1 MTDLN
6 LAAQPAAAGQAE
18 PPPLRINTL
27 SLCDFRAF
35 PNLVTF
41 DLAAKNMLVYGENGA
56 GKSSVFEAL
65 RNFFAMRPIDVSSVK
80 NVFSGRPA
88 ADFKV
93 EVTFDDGIPCV
104 PWSAVR
110 HPTRL
115 TGADARVAETALRK
129 SCLDYRALLDTN
141 YIHGA
146 KRPNLFEISVG
157 TLLADF
163 PVATEGGGV
172 KTIGQLWADIERAKP
187 WNFNASLEPV
197 QKACVAFNE
206 AFRLALD
213 ALHPHLVALANT
225 MLGASIEVRP
235 FTFGG
240 VTYQHEWL
248 KRDRIVRGREL
259 FPNIAFNGHGLQTPQ
274 TFLNEARLS
283 AFALAMYLGGRLAC
297 VPEGGNRLKL
307 LVLDD
312 VLIGLDHDNRIP
324 VLHLLAQH
332 FPDWQIVILTHDR
345 VWFDMARQFHDGS
358 NAWTWVEIYADG
370 DGGRATPSI
379 KKPNGDIVIAALD
392 ECAAQI
398 AANSIPS
405 AATSARRAF
414 EWALKRFCE
423 KRRVQVAFTMNQ
435 KDNDSEVLMNAIT
448 AWAALPGNNRAARM
462 TPILA
467 NLRLYRAGV
476 LNPQTHANAPNPS
489 RQEVEGAVNA
499 VRSLESARTDN
510 TIT

>member
-1 MTDLN
+1 MTADITE
-6 LAAQPAAAGQAE
+6 AE
-18 PPPLRINTL
+18 VLPVVIVVPNALRISTL

-35 PNLVTF
+35 PNPVTF
-41 DLAAKNMLVYGENGA
+41 DLGSKNLLVYGENGA
-56 GKSSVFEAL
+56 GKSSIFQAL
-65 RNFFAMRPIDVSSVK
+65 RQFFAMRPPSVASVK
-80 NVFSGRPA
+80 NVFSDRPDT
-88 ADFKV
+88 DFKI
-93 EVTFDDGIPCV
+93 EITFNDERPSI
-104 PWSAVR
+104 PWSSTR

-115 TGADARVAETALRK
+115 PGADPRVAEAALRK

-146 KRPNLFEISVG
+146 KRPNLFEIAVT

-163 PVATEGGGV
+163 PVPTEGGAI
-172 KTIGQLWADIERAKP
+172 KSISALWTEIERSRP
-187 WNFNASLEPV
+187 LNYNSSLEPV

-206 AFRLALD
+206 GFRVALE
-213 ALHPHLVALANT
+213 ALHPRLVELVHT
-225 MLGASIEVRP
+225 MLGASVELRP

-240 VTYQHEWL
+240 ITYHHAWW
-248 KRDRIVRGREL
+248 KRDRITKGREL
-259 FPNIAFNGHGLQTPQ
+259 FPEIVFNGQELPTPQ

-297 VPEGGNRLKL
+297 VPAGGDRLKL

-324 VLHLLAQH
+324 VLRLLLEH

-358 NAWTWVEIYADG
+358 DKWAWAEIYADG
-370 DGGRATPSI
+370 DGGRATPSV
-379 KKPNGDIVIAALD
+379 KMPNADIVRAALD
-392 ECAAQI
+392 ECAAHL
-398 AANSIPS
+398 AANAIPS

-423 KRRVQVAFTMNQ
+423 KRRVQTAFTMNP
-435 KDNDSEVLMNAIT
+435 KDNDSEVLLNAIT
-448 AWAALPGNNRAARM
+448 TWAGPQGQSRAQKMA
-462 TPILA
+462 PVLS
-467 NLRLYRAGV
+467 NLRMYRAGV

-489 RQEVEGAVNA
+489 RQEVEGAIGA
-499 VRSLESARTDN
+499 IRALEAARIDN
-510 TIT
+510 TIH

>member
-1 MTDLN
+1 MTDAA
-6 LAAQPAAAGQAE
+6 LAPPPAAAA
-18 PPPLRINTL
+18 PPAPNPLRINTL

-35 PNLVTF
+35 PNPVTF
-41 DLAAKNMLVYGENGA
+41 ELGAKNLLVYGENGA
-56 GKSSVFEAL
+56 GKSSVFQAL
-65 RNFFAMRPIDVSSVK
+65 RHFFTLRPPQITSVK
-80 NVFSGRPA
+80 NIFSDRPDT
-88 ADFKV
+88 DFKV
-93 EVTFDDGIPCV
+93 EVTFNDGTQAV
-104 PWSAVR
+104 PWSKAR
-110 HPTRL
+110 HPTRAP
-115 TGADARVAETALRK
+115 TDARVAEAALRR

-146 KRPNLFEISVG
+146 KRPNLFDISVS

-163 PVATEGGGV
+163 PVAAEGGV
-172 KTIGQLWADIERAKP
+172 PKTIGQLWAEVEQAKP
-187 WNFNASLEPV
+187 WNYNNSLEPV

-206 AFRLALD
+206 GFRLALE
-213 ALHPHLVALANT
+213 ALHPQLVALIQA
-225 MLGASIEVRP
+225 MLGAAIEVKP
-235 FTFGG
+235 FQFGG
-240 VTYQHEWL
+240 VTYQHEWW
-248 KRDRIVRGREL
+248 KRDRILKGKEL
-259 FPNIAFNGHGLQTPQ
+259 FPEIAFNGKDLPTPQ

-297 VPEGGNRLKL
+297 VPTGGDRLKL

-324 VLHLLAQH
+324 VLHVLQQH
-332 FPDWQIVILTHDR
+332 FADWQIVVLTHDR

-358 NAWTWVEIYADG
+358 NTWTWAEIYADG

-379 KKPNGDIVIAALD
+379 KKPNGDIVVAALD
-392 ECAAQI
+392 ECAAQL

-414 EWALKRFCE
+414 EWALKRFCDR
-423 KRRVQVAFTMNQ
+423 RRVPVAFTMNP

-448 AWAALPGNNRAARM
+448 AWAEPPGSNRAVRL

-467 NLRLYRAGV
+467 ELRMYRAGV
-476 LNPQTHANAPNPS
+476 LNPQTHAAAPNPS
-489 RQEVEGAVNA
+489 RQEVEGAVTAIRN
-499 VRSLESARTDN
+499 LEAARTDN